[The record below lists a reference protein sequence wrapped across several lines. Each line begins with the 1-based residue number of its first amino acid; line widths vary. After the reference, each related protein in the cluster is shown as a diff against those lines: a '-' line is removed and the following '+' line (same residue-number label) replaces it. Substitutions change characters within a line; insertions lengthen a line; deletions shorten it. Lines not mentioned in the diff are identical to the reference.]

1 MSRPVSLGV
10 IGLGSIA
17 QIQHLPNLE
26 HLPDL
31 FRVTAVADISPRLV
45 TAIADRLPG
54 TVFTSTDWREI
65 CAHPDVEAVLVL
77 TSGAHEQVT
86 EGALSAGRHVFA
98 EKPLCLTVEGAER
111 LHALASTRLLAL
123 QVGYMK
129 LHEKLLPELGSGLE
143 KIGEPRLFRH
153 TVYHPDD
160 SVCLGPA
167 ETLRFDDVDQG
178 VLAEAAAFERRRT
191 TEALGGLA
199 EEWGRLYR
207 EVLAASFIHS
217 VSFLRG
223 LRGGLPRLTFA
234 DIWPPPPSRSST
246 EPPCLLARGAY
257 PGGSRVE
264 VTWLWLP
271 SAPAYREA
279 FEVHG
284 TAGSLEF
291 RFPNPYL
298 RGRSASLV
306 INRQRRVAQP
316 AGGDESAFIRELRHF
331 HRAVTTG
338 DHPTDALGAAEDIA
352 WLQDLVASL
361 AGNRGQT
368 AGGEAGRRR

>member
-17 QIQHLPNLE
+17 QIQHLPNLA

-45 TAIADRLPG
+45 TAIADRVPG
-54 TVFTSTDWREI
+54 TVFTSSDWRKV

-86 EGALSAGRHVFA
+86 EGALSAGKHVFA
-98 EKPLCLTVEGAER
+98 EKPLCLTVEGAQR
-111 LHALASTRLLAL
+111 LSALASTRRLAL

-129 LHEKLLPELGSGLE
+129 LHEELLPALRDGLE
-143 KIGEPRLFRH
+143 QIGTPRLFRH
-153 TVYHPDD
+153 TVFHPDD

-167 ETLRFDDVDQG
+167 EALRFDDSDQD

-191 TEALGGLA
+191 AEALGGLA

-223 LRGGLPRLTFA
+223 VIGRLPRLTSA
-234 DIWPPPPSRSST
+234 DMWPPVPARSPT

-257 PGGSRVE
+257 PGGGRAE
-264 VTWLWLP
+264 MTWLWLP
-271 SAPAYREA
+271 KAPAYREV
-279 FEVHG
+279 FEAHG
-284 TAGSLEF
+284 TAGSLQF

-298 RGRSASLV
+298 RGRSASLIV
-306 INRQRRVAQP
+306 NSEDQAARL
-316 AGGDESAFIRELRHF
+316 AGDGESAFMRELRHF
-331 HRAVTTG
+331 HRAITTG
-338 DHPTDALGAAEDIA
+338 DLPTDASGAAEDTA
-352 WLQDLVASL
+352 WLQDMVAAL
-361 AGNRGQT
+361 AGNQGQT
-368 AGGEAGRRR
+368 AGGEAGRRW